1 MSHSLHLASVSAD
14 RSGAATA
21 TTIGAAI
28 VDPSLRGGRN
38 LTHLRQFGQKSPAYL
53 GHAGTVVGAIPSLSQ
68 VAAVPALHVL
78 SRSLG

>member
-1 MSHSLHLASVSAD
+1 VKAIARPS
-14 RSGAATA
+14 AATS
-21 TTIGAAI
+21 AI
-28 VDPSLRGGRN
+28 SVPTALDHSDSGSVTEAWSD
-38 LTHLRQFGQKSPAYL
+38 LTHLCHSGQKSPAYL